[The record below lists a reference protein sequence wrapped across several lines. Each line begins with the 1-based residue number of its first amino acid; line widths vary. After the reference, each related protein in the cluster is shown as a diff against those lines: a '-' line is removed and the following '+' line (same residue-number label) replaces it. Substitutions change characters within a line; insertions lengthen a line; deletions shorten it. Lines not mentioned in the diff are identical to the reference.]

1 MLDRHMHTYKHA
13 LYKMWHLAYVD
24 KNVFGQT
31 KLQLAQRDLLD
42 LCRQRN
48 KAPEPGLFVVPRQ
61 PSRPLSLNNAVL
73 VGKLQ
78 RRYLLALWRL
88 TKDEEAYEDCVNDA
102 L

>member
-1 MLDRHMHTYKHA
+1 
-13 LYKMWHLAYVD
+13 
-24 KNVFGQT
+24 
-31 KLQLAQRDLLD
+31 
-42 LCRQRN
+42 
-48 KAPEPGLFVVPRQ
+48 VVPRQ